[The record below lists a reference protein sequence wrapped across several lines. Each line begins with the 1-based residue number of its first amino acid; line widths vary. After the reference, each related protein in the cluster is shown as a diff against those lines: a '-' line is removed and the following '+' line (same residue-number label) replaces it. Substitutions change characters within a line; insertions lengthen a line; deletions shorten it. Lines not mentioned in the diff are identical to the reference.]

1 MMADV
6 EKILKPPM
14 NQAPSLETKKENTT
28 NACLDMDA
36 GGLLEGAID
45 LVDSVASLLGGC

>member
-1 MMADV
+1 MTDI
-6 EKILKPPM
+6 EKNLSSPIE
-14 NQAPSLETKKENTT
+14 QAPSLEIQKENTN

-45 LVDSVASLLGGC
+45 LVESVASLLGGC